1 METEKP
7 EDDAPVPD
15 EPEVVEVPVEEPPV
29 EEPPVEEPA
38 AEEVVDEH
46 AGQRLVV
53 IKHHALVRLSHW
65 LNVPILF
72 ALIVSG
78 FSIYWASPV
87 FLHKPDPV
95 THSRDYLADVGIA
108 IARHVPGALANP
120 SSGSATP
127 TRAAVGDALRRI
139 PRTA

>member
-1 METEKP
+1 MTQMDADKP
-7 EDDAPVPD
+7 AEDAPVSD
-15 EPEVVEVPVEEPPV
+15 EPDIEEVPVEEPPAEEPPV
-29 EEPPVEEPA
+29 EEPPV
-38 AEEVVDEH
+38 EEVVDEH

-87 FLHKPDPV
+87 FLHKADPV
-95 THSRDYLADVGIA
+95 THSPTIWLISASPSPGMFP
-108 IARHVPGALANP
+108 AR
-120 SSGSATP
+120 
-127 TRAAVGDALRRI
+127 R
-139 PRTA
+139 

>member
-1 METEKP
+1 MTQMDEEKP
-7 EDDAPVPD
+7 DPVADVAPENPVAEATTDGPEPVQPDAP
-15 EPEVVEVPVEEPPV
+15 EPGNPAIEQPSDPVDIPV
-29 EEPPVEEPA
+29 I
-38 AEEVVDEH
+38 DEH

-78 FSIYWASPV
+78 LSIYWASPV

-95 THSRDYLADVGIA
+95 THSRDYLADLGIL
-108 IARHVPGALANP
+108 IARRIPGALANP
-120 SSGSATP
+120 AWFYKH
-127 TRAAVGDALRRI
+127 
-139 PRTA
+139 